1 MFSINKR
8 LFALILLSSSVTPT
22 AVFAENY
29 MGLAVGRTD
38 TSVAPDGNDVT
49 EDGTSLE
56 IRAGRSLHDI
66 FAVEVGYIDFGDMGF
81 AQGLAEGEIS
91 GDAFE
96 LTIVAHYPVN
106 DRLNLLASVGVS
118 DWDTSLGGAD
128 YESSYKDNGTNLVL
142 GVGIDYRLNDKFS
155 VDLKYKD
162 YDIGALDKDL
172 GMDCI
177 ALGIKL
183 SFK

>member
-1 MFSINKR
+1 MLSMKKR

-22 AVFAENY
+22 GVFADRY

-81 AQGLAEGEIS
+81 A
-91 GDAFE
+91 
-96 LTIVAHYPVN
+96 
-106 DRLNLLASVGVS
+106 
-118 DWDTSLGGAD
+118 
-128 YESSYKDNGTNLVL
+128 
-142 GVGIDYRLNDKFS
+142 
-155 VDLKYKD
+155 
-162 YDIGALDKDL
+162 
-172 GMDCI
+172 
-177 ALGIKL
+177 
-183 SFK
+183 

>member
-1 MFSINKR
+1 MLSIKKR
-8 LFALILLSSSVTPT
+8 LFAVILLSSSVLPT

-49 EDGTSLE
+49 KDGTSLE

-66 FAVEVGYIDFGDMGF
+66 FAIEVGYIDFGDMGF

-96 LTIVAHYPVN
+96 LAIAAHYPVSET
-106 DRLNLLASVGVS
+106 LNLLASVGVS
-118 DWDTSLGGAD
+118 DWDTSLGGAG
-128 YESSYKDNGTNLVL
+128 YESTFKDNGTDLVL
-142 GVGIDYRLNDKFS
+142 GVGMNYMLNNRIS
-155 VDLKYKD
+155 LDLKYKD

-177 ALGIKL
+177 SLGIKL
-183 SFK
+183 SF